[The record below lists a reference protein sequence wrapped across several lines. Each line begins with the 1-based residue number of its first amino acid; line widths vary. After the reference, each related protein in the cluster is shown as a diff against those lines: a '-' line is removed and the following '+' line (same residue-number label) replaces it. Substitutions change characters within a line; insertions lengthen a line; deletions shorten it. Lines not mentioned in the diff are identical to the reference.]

1 MAIFTSAA
9 KKTNVLPSLTRL
21 SKRRKR
27 IQTFKAYLFL
37 APIIPFILAFDYFP
51 FIRTFIYSLSTV
63 NSRGEIVD
71 FVGLQNYINIF
82 GRKEFINS
90 VLVTLKFTAMY
101 VPLAIICPL
110 LLALIASHKKPFSS
124 VYQLLYSIPMAV
136 SMAATCLIFENMLTR
151 NGLLNY
157 ISNLLGFMSNSTDIN
172 WLGDATWA
180 LPSLVMVSVWTLMG
194 FDFMLLLAAVR
205 NVPQD
210 LSESAVIDGAGY
222 WTKTLKI
229 TIPMISPT
237 LFFVTCTQIIVGLTT
252 IAPVMILT
260 HGDPLGKTS
269 TLIYYVYTTGFRSLN
284 YTVGSTASIIA
295 FLLTLVFLLVN
306 FLYEKRGVVYE

>member
-1 MAIFTSAA
+1 MTSFTSAT
-9 KKTNVLPSLTRL
+9 KKTNTFPSLAQLAR
-21 SKRRKR
+21 RRKR
-27 IQTFKAYLFL
+27 IQTLKAYLFL

-71 FVGLQNYINIF
+71 FVGLQNYINILS
-82 GRKEFINS
+82 RKDFVNS
-90 VLVTLKFTAMY
+90 ILVTLKFTAMY

-110 LLALIASHKKPFSS
+110 LLALIASQKKPFSN

-136 SMAATCLIFENMLTR
+136 SMAATCLIFEHLLTR

-157 ISNLLGFMSNSTDIN
+157 ILNLLGVASDIN
-172 WLGDATWA
+172 WLGDSTWA
-180 LPSLVMVSVWTLMG
+180 LPSLVLISVWTMMG

-229 TIPMISPT
+229 TIPMITPT
-237 LFFVTCTQIIVGLTT
+237 LFYVVCTQIIVGLTT
-252 IAPVMILT
+252 VGPVMILT
-260 HGDPLGKTS
+260 QGNPLGHTS
-269 TLIYYVYTTGFRSLN
+269 TLIYYVYTSGFRSLN
-284 YTVGSTASIIA
+284 YTIGSTASICA
-295 FLLTLVFLLVN
+295 FLLTLVFLLIN